1 MRRPSLTLIPAAVTS
16 NAVSAAV
23 ARVVE
28 SGAPL
33 RIVVNCGGCPQHL
46 RAGAMERYLVRLLG
60 PVIPFFALV
69 LPFAGPMPRK
79 IVLIVRRVR
88 SGAIH

>member
-1 MRRPSLTLIPAAVTS
+1 MRRPPLTLIPADVTS
-16 NAVSAAV
+16 NDEVSAAV

-28 SGAPL
+28 SGAP
-33 RIVVNCGGCPQHL
+33 RIVVNCAGCPQPL

-69 LPFAGPMPRK
+69 LPFAGPMPLK
-79 IVLIVRRVR
+79 IGLIGRRVR